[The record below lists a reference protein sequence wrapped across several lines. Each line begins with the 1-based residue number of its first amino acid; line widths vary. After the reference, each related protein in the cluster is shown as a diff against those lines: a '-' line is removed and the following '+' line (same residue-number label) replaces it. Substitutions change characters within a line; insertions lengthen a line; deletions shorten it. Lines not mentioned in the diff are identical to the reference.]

1 MDHKA
6 LKSDLTYAIKKLT
19 KEGKTLT
26 LDTFPQNL
34 QFEDGKL
41 ALVGTEVDA
50 LEALIFIKGY
60 QYTPVKEVSDW
71 VDDKGVAHHYE
82 WWHHEAFG
90 LPLCDLLSEQGQ
102 IAKTDLYE
110 FMNGLENV
118 AGNDKSE
125 FYKVGVYIRE
135 KFTPVGAR
143 AELLPK
149 TIYKEVTNVETV
161 RRFIVYNRAVPGCCK
176 GAKGNSPSIV
186 EVECEVFT
194 PILAKEGEFAARILK
209 PEFLW
214 EPTRILQ
221 DGVLKDATL
230 PPVYVSHSVYE
241 TLALAREAAER
252 QVRSGFDF
260 EVRKGR
266 ITSYTDEELKAKYDL
281 IQEVRMP

>member
-6 LKSDLTYAIKKLT
+6 LKSDLTYALKKLT
-19 KEGKTLT
+19 KEGKTV
-26 LDTFPQNL
+26 TFEALADNMHL
-34 QFEDGKL
+34 VDGKL
-41 ALVGTEVDA
+41 VLTGDKVDV
-50 LEALIFIKGY
+50 LEALVFIKGY
-60 QYTPVKEVSDW
+60 VCPKIEQGYSIPLSD
-71 VDDKGVAHHYE
+71 
-82 WWHHEAFG
+82 
-90 LPLCDLLSEQGQ
+90 LISEQGQ
-102 IAKTDLYE
+102 ISKTDLYE
-110 FMNGLENV
+110 FMDGLENV

-135 KFTPVGAR
+135 KFTPVGVR
-143 AELLPK
+143 TELMPK

-161 RRFIVYNRAVPGCCK
+161 RRFIVYNRAVPGCSK

>member
-6 LKSDLTYAIKKLT
+6 LKSDLTYALKKLT

-34 QFEDGKL
+34 QFEDDKL
-41 ALVGTEVDA
+41 VLVGNEVDA

-60 QYTPVKEVSDW
+60 QYAPVKEVSKW
-71 VDDKGVAHHYE
+71 VDEAGVEHTYV
-82 WWHHEAFG
+82 WWHHHAFG
-90 LPLCDLLSEQGQ
+90 LPLCDLLSEQAQ

-143 AELLPK
+143 TETLQPSK
-149 TIYKEVTNVETV
+149 YKEVTNVESV
-161 RRFIVYNRAVPGCCK
+161 RRFIVYNRPMPGCRK
-176 GAKGNSPSIV
+176 TGAPSIV
-186 EVECEVFT
+186 EVECEVFA

-214 EPTRILQ
+214 EPTRVLQ
-221 DGVLKDATL
+221 DGVLKDVTL
-230 PPVYVSHSVYE
+230 PPVYVSHAVYE
-241 TLALAREAAER
+241 TLEQARGTAKE
-252 QVRSGFDF
+252 QVRGGLEF
-260 EVRKGR
+260 EVRKGK
-266 ITSYTDEELKAKYDL
+266 IPSYTDEEFQARCNL
-281 IQEVRMP
+281 IQEVLMS